1 VAVPVGAWE
10 TCEDL
15 RAVADEVVCEFTP
28 EPFRAVGLWYADF
41 SQTTDAEVRQL
52 LAQAALRATTPATRS
67 A

>member
-1 VAVPVGAWE
+1 
-10 TCEDL
+10 
-15 RAVADEVVCEFTP
+15 VADDVVCAFSP

-52 LAQAALRATTPATRS
+52 LALPVSSASIPATRS